1 MDKTEVLGALLTRVK
16 LHSPQADVA
25 VLKRAFDFAEEAHT
39 GQRRESGEEYISHPL
54 EVALI
59 LADIHMDMETL
70 VAAILHDVAEDTET
84 GLTQVTEEFGPRIAK
99 LVDGVTKLSR
109 LEFKNRQ
116 EQQAES
122 LRKMFL
128 AMAEDLRVVLIKLAD
143 RLHNMRTLKCRPTL
157 KQKATAKETLDI
169 YAPLAHRLGIS
180 SMQWELEDL
189 AFRYL
194 EPEAYRDIAMRVAA
208 KREDRAKVIA
218 QVLDNL
224 RKYLAEA
231 GIKVDVHGR
240 PKHFYS
246 IYKKMQAGRSFEEIY
261 DLTAIRVIVDSVS
274 DCYAVLG
281 LVHNLWHPIPGR
293 IKDYIGTPKP
303 NMYQSLHTTV
313 VGERGQPLEFQIRTA
328 AMHAVAEH
336 GIAAHWTYKEGG
348 KLEKGVMSKLT
359 WLRSIL
365 EWQQEFRGAEE
376 FVDGLKMDLF
386 TDEVFVFTPKGDVI
400 DLPVGSVPLDFAY
413 RVHTDVGHRCVGAK
427 VNSRM
432 VPLTHELKTGDI
444 VEIITSKQTGGP
456 SRDWMKLVRT
466 PQARSK
472 IRQWFRKEQKAEN
485 IERGRELLQR
495 ELRRLLLPV
504 EELLVEDYLREAAEH
519 LNYLSDEDLLAA
531 LGYGDASLVQVVNRL
546 TALHVRDKK
555 STDEPEPTIQ
565 PTLHPT
571 SFAEVQVVGL
581 DNALLKFA
589 RCCNPLPGDEIVG
602 FVTRGRG
609 VTVHTASCPNVPALQ
624 REKERFIPVSWGNQT
639 APGYPVRIELI
650 GMDRPGLLADLVQ
663 SLAEHKTN
671 IASMQARTTKEQEAH
686 VNFTIVVKDLI
697 HFERVL
703 LRLRKLR
710 DVFTVRR
717 VTSVATHRED
727 DSSASSNPTG

>member
-1 MDKTEVLGALLTRVK
+1 MDKAELFETLVARVK
-16 LHSPQADVA
+16 AYSPQADVA
-25 VLKRAFDFAEEAHT
+25 VLRRAFDFAERAHA
-39 GQRRESGEEYISHPL
+39 GQLRESGEEYIVHPL
-54 EVALI
+54 EVATI

-70 VAAILHDVAEDTET
+70 AAAILHDVAEDTEVDL
-84 GLTQVTEEFGPRIAK
+84 GLVAQEFGPRVAK
-99 LVDGVTKLSR
+99 LADGVTKLSR
-109 LEFKNRQ
+109 LEYTSRQ

-143 RLHNMRTLKCRPTL
+143 RLHNMRTLKFRPPV

-169 YAPLAHRLGIS
+169 YAPLANRLGIG

-194 EPEAYRDIAMRVAA
+194 EPAAYRDIAARVAA
-208 KREDRAKVIA
+208 RREDRQAVIA
-218 QVLDNL
+218 AARDTL
-224 RKYLAEA
+224 RRHLAEA
-231 GIKVDVHGR
+231 GIRADVGGR

-246 IYKKMQAGRSFEEIY
+246 IYKKMQTGKSFEEIF
-261 DLTAIRVIVDSVS
+261 DLTALRVIVDTVS

-281 LVHNLWHPIPGR
+281 IVHNLWHPIPGR

-313 VGERGQPLEFQIRTA
+313 VGERGQPLEFQIRTV
-328 AMHAVAEH
+328 AMHQVAEH
-336 GIAAHWTYKEGG
+336 GIAAHWAYKEGG
-348 KLEKGVMSKLT
+348 RLEKSLIDKLA

-365 EWQQEFRGAEE
+365 EWQQELRGADE

-386 TDEVFVFTPKGDVI
+386 ADEVFVFTPKGDVI

-427 VNSRM
+427 VNGRM

-444 VEIITSKQTGGP
+444 VEIVTSKQASGP

-495 ELRRLLLPV
+495 ELRRLLLPTD
-504 EELLVEDYLREAAEH
+504 ELLADTYLEEAAEQ

-531 LGYGDASLVQVVNRL
+531 LGYGAVSLVQVVNRL
-546 TALHVRDKK
+546 TAAHARAKPQ
-555 STDEPEPTIQ
+555 EAPEPVLPPSA
-565 PTLHPT
+565 PTER
-571 SFAEVQVVGL
+571 FAEVQVVGL
-581 DNALLKFA
+581 ENALLKFA
-589 RCCNPLPGDEIVG
+589 KCCNPLPGDEIIG

-609 VTVHTASCPNVPALQ
+609 VTVHTGTCPNVPSLR
-624 REKERFIPVSWGNQT
+624 REKERLISVSWGSQT
-639 APGYPVRIELI
+639 APGYPVRVELI
-650 GMDRPGLLADLVQ
+650 GMDRPGLLADVVH
-663 SLAEHKTN
+663 SLAEYKTN
-671 IASMQARTTKEQEAH
+671 IAAMQARTTKEQEAH
-686 VNFTIVVKDLI
+686 VSFTIVVKDLV
-697 HFERVL
+697 HLERVL
-703 LRLRKLR
+703 SRLRKLR

-717 VTSVATHRED
+717 VTYVTPHREGE
-727 DSSASSNPTG
+727 SSAGGSTTG

>member
-1 MDKTEVLGALLTRVK
+1 MDKAELFETLLARVK
-16 LHSPQADVA
+16 VHSPQADVA
-25 VLKRAFDFAEEAHT
+25 VLRRAFDFAERAHV
-39 GQRRESGEEYISHPL
+39 GQLRESGDEYIGHPL

-70 VAAILHDVAEDTET
+70 SAAILHDVAEDTET
-84 GLTQVTEEFGPRIAK
+84 DLARVTQEFGPRVAK

-109 LEFKNRQ
+109 LEYTSRQ

-143 RLHNMRTLKCRPTL
+143 RLHNMRTLKFRPPL

-169 YAPLAHRLGIS
+169 YAPLANRLGIS

-194 EPEAYRDIAMRVAA
+194 EPTAYRDIAARVSAR
-208 KREDRAKVIA
+208 REDREAVIAKV
-218 QVLDNL
+218 LDIL
-224 RKYLAEA
+224 RGHIAEA
-231 GIKVDVHGR
+231 GIRADVGGR
-240 PKHFYS
+240 PKHFYG
-246 IYKKMQAGRSFEEIY
+246 IYRKMQSGRSFEEIY
-261 DLTAIRVIVDSVS
+261 DLTALRVIVDTVG

-281 LVHNLWHPIPGR
+281 IVHNLWHPIPGR

-313 VGERGQPLEFQIRTA
+313 VGERGQPLEFQIRTV
-328 AMHAVAEH
+328 AMHQVAEY
-336 GIAAHWTYKEGG
+336 GIAAHWAYKEGG
-348 KLEKGVMSKLT
+348 RLEKGLVDKLT

-365 EWQQEFRGAEE
+365 EWQQELPGADE

-427 VNSRM
+427 VNGRM
-432 VPLTHELKTGDI
+432 VPLTNELKTGDI
-444 VEIITSKQTGGP
+444 VEIVTSKQASGP

-485 IERGRELLQR
+485 IERGREMLQR
-495 ELRRLLLPV
+495 ELRRMLLPV
-504 EELLVEDYLREAAEH
+504 DELLVAAYLEEAAEQ
-519 LNYLSDEDLLAA
+519 LNYLSEEDLLAA
-531 LGYGDASLVQVVNRL
+531 LGYGAVSLVQVVNRL
-546 TALHVRDKK
+546 TAVHARTKPQ
-555 STDEPEPTIQ
+555 EAPEPVL
-565 PTLHPT
+565 PP
-571 SFAEVQVVGL
+571 SAPSEFFAEVQVVGL
-581 DNALLKFA
+581 ENALLKFA
-589 RCCNPLPGDEIVG
+589 KCCNPLPGDEIIG

-609 VTVHTASCPNVPALQ
+609 VTVHTVMCPNVPSLQ
-624 REKERFIPVSWGNQT
+624 REKERLISVSWGNHT
-639 APGYPVRIELI
+639 APGYPVRVELI
-650 GMDRPGLLADLVQ
+650 GMDRPGLLADVVQ

-671 IASMQARTTKEQEAH
+671 IAAMKARATKEQEAH
-686 VNFTIVVKDLI
+686 VSFTIVVKDLI
-697 HFERVL
+697 HLERVL
-703 LRLRKLR
+703 TRLRKLR

-717 VTSVATHRED
+717 VTSVTSHREGEG
-727 DSSASSNPTG
+727 SASGSTTS